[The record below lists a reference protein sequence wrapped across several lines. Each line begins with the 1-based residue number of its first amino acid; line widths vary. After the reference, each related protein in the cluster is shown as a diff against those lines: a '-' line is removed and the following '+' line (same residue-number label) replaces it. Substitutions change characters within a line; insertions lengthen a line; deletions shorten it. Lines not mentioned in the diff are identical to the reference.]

1 MRFGPV
7 NLNQG
12 HKRLNVLFSRAKR
25 NIDFF
30 SSVTHSDFPKTEN
43 EGVIHLKKW
52 FEMLQN
58 REYSRQVEKNISI
71 KSILEDCKGFNDLLS
86 YLNVYQNRG
95 YKINTT
101 LF

>member
-12 HKRLNVLFSRAKR
+12 HKRLNVLFSRAKQ

-30 SSVTHSDFPKTEN
+30 STVTYSDFPKTEIK
-43 EGVIHLKKW
+43 GVIHLKEW
-52 FEMLQN
+52 FKLIQN
-58 REYSRQVEKNISI
+58 REELKQIDGNISI
-71 KSILEDCKGFNDLLS
+71 KKILKDCNGFNDFIS
-86 YLNVYQNRG
+86 YLNVYQDRG
-95 YKINTT
+95 YRINTS